1 MEQNVA
7 PIILASK
14 SPRRQELL
22 RMMGYRFRVVLKEVD
37 ETFPANLSPA
47 EVAVHIAEKKA
58 LAFDEDLQDEVV
70 LTADTIVCLD
80 DRILGK
86 PGDEAEAFAMLSD
99 LSGRKHEVIT
109 GVTLLR
115 DHEIRSFYEVS
126 EVFFGRLTEDQIRYY
141 ISTGM
146 PMDKAGAYGIQDWI
160 GLVGIERINGSYTNV
175 VGLPTER
182 VHRELLALHRK

>member
-1 MEQNVA
+1 
-7 PIILASK
+7 
-14 SPRRQELL
+14 
-22 RMMGYRFRVVLKEVD
+22 MMGYRFRVVLKEVD
-37 ETFPANLSPA
+37 ETFPADLSPA

-115 DHEIRSFYEVS
+115 DHEVRSFYEVS

-182 VHRELLALHRK
+182 VHRELLALDRR